1 MIDTT
6 TAGGTLAIR
15 ARVLSY
21 HAHPL
26 VEGVEASH
34 RYIEDGLV
42 VVRDG
47 VIEAVG
53 EASDLLSCLDPA
65 MPVADHRPHL
75 LMPGFID
82 PHLHMPQTQVI
93 GSYGTE
99 LMEWLSKY
107 TFPEESRYGDPA
119 VSDAAARFLM
129 AELLRNGTTTAV
141 AFCTSHPQ
149 SAESFFTEAD
159 GWAFAWSGAR

>member
-1 MIDTT
+1 MSDIHS
-6 TAGGTLAIR
+6 AGGTLAIR

-26 VEGVEASH
+26 EAGVEASH

-47 VIEAVG
+47 VVETVG
-53 EASDLLSCLDPA
+53 EATAVLPDLDPA
-65 MPVADHRPHL
+65 IPVADHRPHL

-82 PHLHMPQTQVI
+82 PHLHMPQRKVI

-107 TFPEESRYGDPA
+107 TFPRSRATATRPCRMPPPA
-119 VSDAAARFLM
+119 S
-129 AELLRNGTTTAV
+129 
-141 AFCTSHPQ
+141 
-149 SAESFFTEAD
+149 
-159 GWAFAWSGAR
+159 